1 MLIEKLKKYNIFQE
15 EILSLELLKNQGFNN
30 ISYLL
35 KTTTKSYVLRLFKS
49 NESVNIS
56 RNFEFEILKKIHKLN
71 LTSKPIF
78 LNENFMIYEFIKGF
92 HKTKLSNLEIKKVAL
107 NIKKYHKIK
116 PKLKSYDIKQDLK
129 NYNNSLSDFKSKK
142 ILNQS
147 FRALNFVKKY
157 KKDLVL
163 THHDL
168 NPKNIIFFKHN
179 IKIIDWEYSGIN
191 DRFFDL
197 ASFCVEFN
205 LNKKD
210 EKIVL
215 KNYFFKYS
223 KNEEKK
229 LKYFKIIYKNLC
241 ELWFMKNLF

>member
-1 MLIEKLKKYNIFQE
+1 MHLNQLKSLFKE
-15 EILSLELLKNQGFNN
+15 ELLSLELLKNQGFNN
-30 ISYLL
+30 TSYLL
-35 KTTTKSYVLRLFKS
+35 KTTEKSYIVRVFKS

-78 LNENFMIYEFIKGF
+78 LDKNFMIYEFIEGL
-92 HKTKLSNLEIKKVAL
+92 HKNKLSNLEIKKL
-107 NIKKYHKIK
+107 TTNIKKYHKIK
-116 PKLKSYDIKQDLK
+116 PKVKAYNLKQDLK
-129 NYNNSLSDFKSKK
+129 NYSKNISDFKGRKL
-142 ILNQS
+142 LNES
-147 FRALNFVKKY
+147 FRSLNFLKNY

-168 NPKNIIFFKHN
+168 NHKNIIFSSGG
-179 IKIIDWEYSGIN
+179 IKIIDWEYSGKN

-205 LNKKD
+205 LNNKK
-210 EKIVL
+210 EGIIL
-215 KNYFFKYS
+215 KNYFGKYS
-223 KNEEKK
+223 KYEKEK

-241 ELWFMKNLF
+241 ELWFIKNLF